1 MTNNITNKIKS
12 LLKKLRRL
20 GYPVKKETIKSFSDP
35 VCGMESNSDLI
46 SAEHNQ
52 ETYFFCSDHCRKT
65 FESDPTKYVKIK

>member
-20 GYPVKKETIKSFSDP
+20 GYPAKKVEVDLLVDP
-35 VCGMESNSDLI
+35 VCGMATNSDVI
-46 SAEHNQ
+46 NAKHNQ
-52 ETYFFCSDHCRKT
+52 ETYFFCSDYCRKT